1 MKVEFSQLPDH
12 ARVWVY
18 AAKNP
23 LSPSEKLVIQADAD
37 EFTEQWTAH
46 QMPLKASFSILNDLF
61 LVFAVDIAH
70 HDISG
75 CGIDKSVHLVQQWE
89 QQLNIPLF
97 NRLQLEFELNGKIEV
112 ATKARVA
119 ELLSNG
125 TISAQTVFYNKAV
138 LHVGELRA
146 NFRIPLK
153 DNWIYKQISEQT
165 A

>member
-1 MKVEFSQLPDH
+1 MKVEFNQLPDH

-18 AAKNP
+18 AASKP
-23 LSPSEKLVIQADAD
+23 LSHNEKAMIQADAD
-37 EFTEQWTAH
+37 QFTEEWTAH
-46 QMPLKASFSILNDLF
+46 QMPLKASFNILDDIF

-75 CGIDKSVHLVQQWE
+75 CGIDKSVHLVQKWE

-97 NRLQLEFELNGKIEV
+97 NRLQLEFDLNGKIEV
-112 ATKARVA
+112 GNKARVA

-125 TISAQTVFYNKAV
+125 TLSAKTIFYNKVVANIS
-138 LHVGELRA
+138 ELRN
-146 NFRIPLK
+146 NFRIALE
-153 DNWIYKQISEQT
+153 NSWVYKQLPKQT

>member
-18 AAKNP
+18 AATNP
-23 LSPSEKLVIQADAD
+23 LSPNEKSVIQADAD
-37 EFTEQWTAH
+37 EFTDQWTAH

-61 LVFAVDIAH
+61 LVFAVDVAH

-75 CGIDKSVHLVQQWE
+75 CGIDKSVHLVQKWE

-138 LHVGELRA
+138 INVGELRA
-146 NFRIPLK
+146 NFRIPFK
-153 DNWIYKQISEQT
+153 DNWIYKQLTEQT

>member
-1 MKVEFSQLPDH
+1 MKVEFNQLPDH

-18 AAKNP
+18 AASKP
-23 LSPSEKLVIQADAD
+23 LSHNEKAMIQADAD
-37 EFTEQWTAH
+37 QFTEEWTAH
-46 QMPLKASFSILNDLF
+46 QMPLKASFNILDDIF

-75 CGIDKSVHLVQQWE
+75 CGIDKSVHLVQKWE

-97 NRLQLEFELNGKIEV
+97 NRLQLEFDLNGKIEV
-112 ATKARVA
+112 GNKARVA

-125 TISAQTVFYNKAV
+125 TLSTQTMFYNKVVAN
-138 LHVGELRA
+138 VGELRN
-146 NFRIPLK
+146 NFRIALE
-153 DNWIYKQISEQT
+153 NSWVCKQLPKQT

>member
-1 MKVEFSQLPDH
+1 
-12 ARVWVY
+12 
-18 AAKNP
+18 
-23 LSPSEKLVIQADAD
+23 
-37 EFTEQWTAH
+37 
-46 QMPLKASFSILNDLF
+46 
-61 LVFAVDIAH
+61 
-70 HDISG
+70 
-75 CGIDKSVHLVQQWE
+75 LVQKWE

-138 LHVGELRA
+138 SNVGELSA

-153 DNWIYKQISEQT
+153 DNWIYKQLTEQT

>member
-1 MKVEFSQLPDH
+1 MKVEFNQLPDH

-18 AAKNP
+18 AASKP
-23 LSPSEKLVIQADAD
+23 LSQHEKAMIQADAD
-37 EFTEQWTAH
+37 QFTEEWTAH
-46 QMPLKASFSILNDLF
+46 QMPLKASFNILDDLF

-75 CGIDKSVHLVQQWE
+75 CGIDKSVHLVQKWE

-97 NRLQLEFELNGKIEV
+97 NRLQLEFELNGNIEV
-112 ATKARVA
+112 GTKARVA

-125 TISAQTVFYNKAV
+125 TLSAQTVFYNKVVAN
-138 LHVGELRA
+138 VGELRT
-146 NFRIPLK
+146 NFRITLE
-153 DNWIYKQISEQT
+153 NSWVYKQLPKQT